1 MLKNRKEE
9 LLEIAYKLFIIN
21 GYDNTSVDEII
32 SEANI
37 AKGTYYYYF
46 TSKEEMLD
54 QVVNSIIDK
63 EVKIAKEYLNKPLTI
78 EQKLIGVIK
87 SLSPSDKET
96 NIVNA
101 LNDDN
106 NLKMHKKY
114 SKKLVESAI
123 PILKEIVLEGIDK
136 GIFNCDNIEERLKII
151 LTVSNELFDSN
162 DFSKK
167 DVEVFIDTIEK
178 IFGAKTGSMNF
189 ISNLIGG
196 KNE

>member
-1 MLKNRKEE
+1 MLKNKKEE
-9 LLEIAYKLFIIN
+9 LLEIAYKLFITK

-54 QVVNSIIDK
+54 QVVNNIIEK
-63 EVKIAKEYLNKPLTI
+63 EVEIAKEYLDKPLTI
-78 EQKLIGVIK
+78 EQKLIGVITA
-87 SLSPSDKET
+87 LRPSDNET
-96 NIVNA
+96 SIVDA
-101 LNDDN
+101 LNDEK

-114 SKKLVESAI
+114 NKKINESAI
-123 PILKEIVLEGIDK
+123 PILKEIVLDGIK
-136 GIFNCDNIEERLKII
+136 NGIFDCDNIDERLKII
-151 LTVSNELFDSN
+151 LIISNELFDYES
-162 DFSKK
+162 FSKK

-178 IFGAKTGSMNF
+178 ILGSKKGCMNF